1 MAARGT
7 IAKTKLI
14 TKVADALGDNW
25 IGEVGGKYY
34 AWSEEN
40 GQKMQICIALTCP
53 KTEVTSGNV
62 TVSAAPGEEMSDFAS
77 LVGKTRDSAPE
88 ITSEEDK
95 KAAELLEKLNM
106 IF

>member
-14 TKVADALGDNW
+14 TKVADALGNNW

-40 GQKMQICIALTCP
+40 GQKVQVCIALTCP
-53 KTEVTSGNV
+53 KTEVTGGNGIA
-62 TVSAAPGEEMSDFAS
+62 SAAPGEEMSDFAD
-77 LVGKTRDSAPE
+77 LIGKTRGPAPE

>member
-7 IAKTKLI
+7 IAKTKVI
-14 TKVADALGDNW
+14 TKIADAFGDSW

-34 AWSEEN
+34 VWSEEN
-40 GQKMQICIALTCP
+40 GQKVQICIALTCP
-53 KTEVTSGNV
+53 KTEVTGGN
-62 TVSAAPGEEMSDFAS
+62 TAISAAPGDEMSDFAS
-77 LVGKTRDSAPE
+77 LVGKTRGPAPE

-95 KAAELLEKLNM
+95 KAAELLERLNM